1 MRIRVL
7 SDDKEKIMRNK
18 RIVCS
23 VIVIVCVAVAVIVYY
38 MSDRTKESVVI
49 TDSKETVESTELR
62 GEEDTLR
69 KMIYVYVCGQV
80 NNPGVVCL
88 EEGSRVVDVIVM
100 AGGMTDKADFNV
112 INQAEQVYDGQKVY
126 VPAFNEVY
134 VEDTP
139 DNGKVNIN
147 TADESEL
154 MTLPGIGESKATA
167 IIDYRK
173 ANGGFKTIED
183 IMNIP
188 GIKTSAFNKIKEY
201 ICV

>member
-23 VIVIVCVAVAVIVYY
+23 VIVIVCVVVAVIVYY

-100 AGGMTDKADFNV
+100 AGGMTDKADLNV

-134 VEDTP
+134 VEDTT

>member
-23 VIVIVCVAVAVIVYY
+23 VIVIVCVVVAVIVYY

-49 TDSKETVESTELR
+49 TDSKETVESTELW

-69 KMIYVYVCGQV
+69 KKIYVYVCGQV

-100 AGGMTDKADFNV
+100 AGGMTDKADLNV

-134 VEDTP
+134 VEDIP

>member
-1 MRIRVL
+1 
-7 SDDKEKIMRNK
+7 MRNK

-23 VIVIVCVAVAVIVYY
+23 VIVIVCVVVAVIVYY

-49 TDSKETVESTELR
+49 TDSRETVESTELR

-100 AGGMTDKADFNV
+100 AGGMTDKADINV
-112 INQAEQVYDGQKVY
+112 INQAEPVYDGQKVY

-134 VEDTP
+134 VEDTT
-139 DNGKVNIN
+139 DNGKVNLN

>member
-23 VIVIVCVAVAVIVYY
+23 VIVIVCVVVAVIVYY

-49 TDSKETVESTELR
+49 TDSRETVESTELR

-100 AGGMTDKADFNV
+100 AGGMTDKADINV
-112 INQAEQVYDGQKVY
+112 INQAEPVYDGQKVY

-134 VEDTP
+134 VEDTT
-139 DNGKVNIN
+139 DNGKVNLN